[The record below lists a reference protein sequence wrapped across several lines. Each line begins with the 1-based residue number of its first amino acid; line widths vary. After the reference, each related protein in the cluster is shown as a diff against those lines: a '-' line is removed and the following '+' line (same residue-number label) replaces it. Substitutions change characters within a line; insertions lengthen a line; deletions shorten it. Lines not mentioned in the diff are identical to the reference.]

1 MKNSK
6 LCPVK
11 HCENAGDPYLC
22 GDHWMKLSSE
32 TRDCLRLKDERTSE
46 RYKLLR
52 QAIAFGIPPEYIL
65 IYDDEYGSPKLDVFN
80 ILADA
85 IEDK

>member
-6 LCPVK
+6 RCPVK
-11 HCENAGDPYLC
+11 GCENKPNPYLC
-22 GDHWMKLSSE
+22 GDHWMKLSVA
-32 TRDCLRLKDERTSE
+32 TRDCLRQKDERTSE

-65 IYDDEYGSPKLDVFN
+65 IYDDQGRPKLNMKEVT
-80 ILADA
+80 IV
-85 IEDK
+85 